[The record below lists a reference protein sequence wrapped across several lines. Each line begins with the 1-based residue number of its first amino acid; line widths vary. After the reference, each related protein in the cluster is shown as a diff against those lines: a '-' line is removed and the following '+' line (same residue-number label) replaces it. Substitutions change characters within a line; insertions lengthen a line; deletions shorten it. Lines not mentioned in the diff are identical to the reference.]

1 MTDPRPPRT
10 TGGSALRASIEEA
23 QQRLADQAAT
33 TPFPGETAITAF
45 AVYDRETGV
54 EVGAAVHWQGPKG
67 SEWTVTG
74 ALARKATAATS
85 PYGVRLELRGRLKAG
100 G

>member
-1 MTDPRPPRT
+1 MIDARPPRT

-23 QQRLADQAAT
+23 QQRIAADAAAAQPGDT
-33 TPFPGETAITAF
+33 TITAF

-67 SEWTVTG
+67 SEWSVTG

-85 PYGVRLELRGRLKAG
+85 PYGVRLELRGRLRSG
-100 G
+100 R

>member
-1 MTDPRPPRT
+1 MTEPRPPRT
-10 TGGSALRASIEEA
+10 TGGTALRASIEEA
-23 QQRLADQAAT
+23 QQRIADEAAT
-33 TPFPGETAITAF
+33 AQPGETAITAF

-74 ALARKATAATS
+74 AVARKATAATS
-85 PYGVRLELRGRLKAG
+85 PYAVRLELRGRLRNG
-100 G
+100 S